1 MNRAAPFTLGGSS
14 RLGLILA
21 GILAA
26 VTGIV
31 VFAVLQ
37 SADGDDTVSNQS
49 GGAATLVVTAAQEI
63 PARTEI
69 TADMIE
75 VTRVDENAVLAGAY
89 PSTDLVVGKVAR
101 IPILAGEQIVPAKV
115 ANESERA
122 ELGLAY
128 IVPPG
133 MRDMALEVDLVI
145 SPCGLTR
152 PGDRVDVVGV
162 VDINYQDIESGKSIN
177 MTRSITLAQNIE
189 VLAVEQKL
197 ENRPV
202 STAGDSATTEGTAT
216 SSDGTLVEQPDAD
229 PESTVVTLAL
239 TPLQAQNVMLSDEKG
254 AVRLAVRAPGDTEIV
269 DQPDSTPLGLSD
281 EEFQTFI
288 NDLLKQIAAEEA
300 ANQ

>member
-1 MNRAAPFTLGGSS
+1 MNRAASFSLGGSS
-14 RLGLILA
+14 RIGLLLA

-37 SADGDDTVSNQS
+37 SADGGDDSVANQA
-49 GGAATLVVTAAQEI
+49 GGAATQVVTAKQDI

-69 TADMIE
+69 TADM
-75 VTRVDENAVLAGAY
+75 VNVARVPENALLPGSFA
-89 PSTDLVVGKVAR
+89 SSDLVVGRVAR
-101 IPILAGEQIVPAKV
+101 IPIYAGEQLLQEKLA
-115 ANESERA
+115 SERTD
-122 ELGLAY
+122 LGLSY

-133 MRDMALEVDLVI
+133 LRAMGVEVDKII
-145 SPCGLTR
+145 SPGGLIR

-162 VDINYQDIESGKSIN
+162 LDINYDDPESDESFT
-177 MTRSITLAQNIE
+177 MTRSFTVAQNIE

-202 STAGDSATTEGTAT
+202 STKDDGSGTAAT
-216 SSDGTLVEQPDAD
+216 GTNDGTLVEQPDAD
-229 PESTVVTLAL
+229 SEATVVTLAL
-239 TPLQAQNVMLSDEKG
+239 NPTQTQNVLLSDEKG
-254 AVRLAVRAPGDTEIV
+254 AIRLTVRAPGDTEII

-281 EEFQTFI
+281 EEFQAFI
-288 NDLLKQIAAEEA
+288 NDLLARQRAEAE